1 MAVENVDRFNSLA
14 ASLDDLVSQ
23 SEAEMAAFN
32 DRSAEI
38 ENEFAEGL
46 ARLEVA
52 LGQLSQLSGSGAADV
67 HQGDYSFSRLL

>member
-14 ASLDDLVSQ
+14 ARLDDLVSQ

-38 ENEFAEGL
+38 ENEFADGL

-52 LGQLSQLSGSGAADV
+52 LGQLSQLWGSGAPDV
-67 HQGDYSFSRLL
+67 YQGDYSFLRLL